1 VKGTDA
7 DPLPAVA
14 VPIVGVVGFNP
25 PDEDDPR
32 IGIGLLMKDI

>member
-1 VKGTDA
+1 VKDTDA

-14 VPIVGVVGFNP
+14 VPIVGVVGFDP

-32 IGIGLLMKDI
+32 IGMRLLLKDI